1 MSQSAYRAVI
11 ANGLWK
17 QNAGLVQFL
26 GLCPL
31 LAIST
36 NLVNGFFLGLA
47 TALVTAITGAAVAG
61 VRNWVPH
68 EIRNPVFILIIAA
81 VVTVVDLLLNAWVHS
96 FYVVMGIFIPL
107 ITTNCIVLA
116 RAEAFAS
123 KNTITHSTVD
133 GFMMGFGLTLVLAV
147 LGGLRELVGK
157 GTLLSGI
164 ELVVGKELGQQ
175 LVLHV
180 LPASYPGFLLAL
192 LPPGAFIG
200 LGLLV
205 ALRNIVE
212 DKRLER
218 AKAQEV
224 QEPGTPQTEAVPA

>member
-1 MSQSAYRAVI
+1 MSQSAYRDVMV
-11 ANGLWK
+11 NGLWK

-81 VVTVVDLLLNAWVHS
+81 VVTVLDLLLNAWVHS

-123 KNTITHSTVD
+123 KNTVAHSAVD

-205 ALRNIVE
+205 ALRNILE
-212 DKRLER
+212 ERRLER
-218 AKAQEV
+218 AKAQAA

>member
-31 LAIST
+31 LAISA

>member
-1 MSQSAYRAVI
+1 MSQSPYKDLLV
-11 ANGLWK
+11 NGLWK
-17 QNAGLVQFL
+17 QNPGLVQFL

-36 NLVNGFFLGLA
+36 NVVNALSLGLA
-47 TALVTAITGAAVAG
+47 TALVTAITGAVVAL

-81 VVTVVDLLLNAWVHS
+81 VVTVVDLLMNAYVHPL
-96 FYVVMGIFIPL
+96 YVVLGIFIPL

-123 KNTITHSTVD
+123 KNTVTHSAVD
-133 GFMMGFGLTLVLAV
+133 GLVMGLGLAAV
-147 LGGLRELVGK
+147 LVVLGAVREIIGK
-157 GTLLSGI
+157 GTLFSGI
-164 ELVVGKELGQQ
+164 DLVVGKELGQALILQ
-175 LVLHV
+175 V
-180 LPASYPGFLLAL
+180 LPQNYPGFLLAL

-205 ALRNIVE
+205 ALRNIIE
-212 DKRLER
+212 ERRL
-218 AKAQEV
+218 AKVKAKPV
-224 QEPGTPQTEAVPA
+224 QKTEPEIIPAAI

>member
-1 MSQSAYRAVI
+1 MSQSAYKDVI
-11 ANGLWK
+11 VNGLWK
-17 QNAGLVQFL
+17 QNAGVVQFL

-47 TALVTAITGAAVAG
+47 TALVTAITGATVAG

-81 VVTVVDLLLNAWVHS
+81 VVTVLDLLLNAYVHS
-96 FYVVMGIFIPL
+96 FYVLMGIFIPL

-123 KNTITHSTVD
+123 KNTVGHSALD

-147 LGGLRELVGK
+147 LGGLREIIGS
-157 GTLLSGI
+157 GTLFAGI
-164 ELVVGKELGQQ
+164 DLVVGKELGQHMI
-175 LVLHV
+175 LHV
-180 LPASYPGFLLAL
+180 LPHDYPGFLMAL

-205 ALRNIVE
+205 ALRNVVE
-212 DKRLER
+212 EKRLQR
-218 AKAQEV
+218 AKTIPLSV
-224 QEPGTPQTEAVPA
+224 DTLVSDTPAAA

>member
-1 MSQSAYRAVI
+1 MSQSAWREVMV
-11 ANGLWK
+11 NGLWK

-81 VVTVVDLLLNAWVHS
+81 VVTVLDLLLNAWAHS

-123 KNTITHSTVD
+123 KNTVSHSAID

-164 ELVVGKELGQQ
+164 ELVVGKDIGQH

-192 LPPGAFIG
+192 LPPGAFVG

-212 DKRLER
+212 EKRLQR
-218 AKAQEV
+218 AKVKVVHPPAA
-224 QEPGTPQTEAVPA
+224 PEAETAPA

>member
-1 MSQSAYRAVI
+1 MSQSPYKDLLV
-11 ANGLWK
+11 NGLWK
-17 QNAGLVQFL
+17 QNPGLVQFL

-36 NLVNGFFLGLA
+36 NVVNALSLGLA
-47 TALVTAITGAAVAG
+47 TALVTAITGAVVAL

-81 VVTVVDLLLNAWVHS
+81 VVTVVDLLMNAYVHPL
-96 FYVVMGIFIPL
+96 YVVLGIFIPL

-123 KNTITHSTVD
+123 KNTVTHSAVD
-133 GFMMGFGLTLVLAV
+133 GLVMGLGLAAV
-147 LGGLRELVGK
+147 LVVLGAVREIIGK
-157 GTLLSGI
+157 GTLFSGI
-164 ELVVGKELGQQ
+164 DLVVGKELGQALILQ
-175 LVLHV
+175 V
-180 LPASYPGFLLAL
+180 LPQNYPGFLLAL

-205 ALRNIVE
+205 ALRNIIEERRLAKVKNKPVE
-212 DKRLER
+212 N
-218 AKAQEV
+218 A
-224 QEPGTPQTEAVPA
+224 EPEIIPATS

>member
-1 MSQSAYRAVI
+1 MSQSPYKDLLV
-11 ANGLWK
+11 NGLWK
-17 QNAGLVQFL
+17 QNPGLVQFL

-36 NLVNGFFLGLA
+36 NVVNALSLGLA
-47 TALVTAITGAAVAG
+47 TALVTAITGAVVAL

-81 VVTVVDLLLNAWVHS
+81 VVTVVDLLMNAYVHPL
-96 FYVVMGIFIPL
+96 YVVLGIFIPL

-123 KNTITHSTVD
+123 KNTVTHSAVD
-133 GFMMGFGLTLVLAV
+133 GLVMGLGLAAV
-147 LGGLRELVGK
+147 LVVLGAVREIIGK
-157 GTLLSGI
+157 GTLFSGI
-164 ELVVGKELGQQ
+164 DLVVGKELGQALILQ
-175 LVLHV
+175 V
-180 LPASYPGFLLAL
+180 LPQNYPGFLLAL

-205 ALRNIVE
+205 ALRNIIE
-212 DKRLER
+212 ERRL
-218 AKAQEV
+218 AKAKNKPVEV
-224 QEPGTPQTEAVPA
+224 VVNSEPVSA

>member
-1 MSQSAYRAVI
+1 MSQSPYKDLLV
-11 ANGLWK
+11 NGLWK
-17 QNAGLVQFL
+17 QNPGLVQFL

-36 NLVNGFFLGLA
+36 NVVNALSLGLA
-47 TALVTAITGAAVAG
+47 TALVTAITGAVVAL

-81 VVTVVDLLLNAWVHS
+81 VVTVVDLLMNAYVHPL
-96 FYVVMGIFIPL
+96 YVVLGIFIPL

-123 KNTITHSTVD
+123 KNTVTHSAVD
-133 GFMMGFGLTLVLAV
+133 GLVMGLGLAAV
-147 LGGLRELVGK
+147 LVVLGAVREIIGK
-157 GTLLSGI
+157 GTLFSGI
-164 ELVVGKELGQQ
+164 DLVVGKELGQALILQ
-175 LVLHV
+175 V
-180 LPASYPGFLLAL
+180 LPQNYPGFLLAL

-205 ALRNIVE
+205 ALRNIIEERRLAKVKNKPVE
-212 DKRLER
+212 
-218 AKAQEV
+218 V
-224 QEPGTPQTEAVPA
+224 VVNSEPVSA

>member
-1 MSQSAYRAVI
+1 MSQSPYKDLLV
-11 ANGLWK
+11 NGLWK
-17 QNAGLVQFL
+17 QNPGLVQFL

-36 NLVNGFFLGLA
+36 NVVNALSLGLA
-47 TALVTAITGAAVAG
+47 TALVTAITGAVVAL

-81 VVTVVDLLLNAWVHS
+81 VVTVVDLLMNAYVHPL
-96 FYVVMGIFIPL
+96 YVVLGIFIPL

-123 KNTITHSTVD
+123 KNTVTHSAVD
-133 GFMMGFGLTLVLAV
+133 GLVMGLGLAAV
-147 LGGLRELVGK
+147 LVVLGAVREIIGK
-157 GTLLSGI
+157 GTLFSGI
-164 ELVVGKELGQQ
+164 DLVVGKELGQKLILQ
-175 LVLHV
+175 V
-180 LPASYPGFLLAL
+180 LPHDYPGFLLAL

-205 ALRNIVE
+205 ALRNVIE
-212 DKRLER
+212 ERRL
-218 AKAQEV
+218 AKVKSKPIAV
-224 QEPGTPQTEAVPA
+224 NEPEIIPATS

>member
-1 MSQSAYRAVI
+1 MSQSPYKDLLV
-11 ANGLWK
+11 NGLWK
-17 QNAGLVQFL
+17 QNPGLVQFL

-36 NLVNGFFLGLA
+36 NVVNALSLGLA
-47 TALVTAITGAAVAG
+47 TALVTAITGAVVAL

-81 VVTVVDLLLNAWVHS
+81 VVTVVDLLMNAYVHPL
-96 FYVVMGIFIPL
+96 YVVLGIFIPL

-123 KNTITHSTVD
+123 KNTVTHSAVD
-133 GFMMGFGLTLVLAV
+133 GLVMGLGLAAV
-147 LGGLRELVGK
+147 LVVLGAVREILGK
-157 GTLLSGI
+157 GTLFSGI
-164 ELVVGKELGQQ
+164 DLVVGKELGQALILQ
-175 LVLHV
+175 V
-180 LPASYPGFLLAL
+180 LPQNYPGFLLAL

-205 ALRNIVE
+205 ALRNIIE
-212 DKRLER
+212 ERRL
-218 AKAQEV
+218 AKVKAKPV
-224 QEPGTPQTEAVPA
+224 QKTEPEIIPAAI

>member
-1 MSQSAYRAVI
+1 MSQSAYREVMV
-11 ANGLWK
+11 NGLWK

-81 VVTVVDLLLNAWVHS
+81 VVTVLDLLLNAWVHS

-123 KNTITHSTVD
+123 KNTVSHSAVD
-133 GFMMGFGLTLVLAV
+133 GFVMGFGLTLVLAV

-205 ALRNIVE
+205 ALRNIIE
-212 DKRLER
+212 ERRLER
-218 AKAQEV
+218 AKARAA
-224 QEPGTPQTEAVPA
+224 QEPGTSQTEAVPA